1 MKKFLQQK
9 GIPAERVV
17 VSPKLIRNGRLSFD
31 VMNRTTERYICTLRM
46 PASPIFKLT
55 LEDISQYILRK
66 RSTLE
71 AMELDIFFND

>member
-1 MKKFLQQK
+1 
-9 GIPAERVV
+9 
-17 VSPKLIRNGRLSFD
+17 
-31 VMNRTTERYICTLRM
+31 M

-66 RSTLE
+66 LPTLK